1 MIIHLFLETLNRLSL
16 AANAFYDFYVSPG
29 DLWQKNDAI
38 LTDAAKKMLRIENWI
53 VSKLNSQCKPMHL
66 LCKSHT
72 VEALDR
78 SNLDVLA
85 KIEKQVNQRRTLE
98 NINPSL
104 KSFFSDIGKQLLL
117 KVELNLY

>member
-1 MIIHLFLETLNRLSL
+1 
-16 AANAFYDFYVSPG
+16 
-29 DLWQKNDAI
+29 
-38 LTDAAKKMLRIENWI
+38 
-53 VSKLNSQCKPMHL
+53 MHL
-66 LCKSHT
+66 LCKGHT